1 MPVRN
6 TIDLNGPE
14 WTYTL
19 SFTNDGYYIT
29 YTKTDIENEAA
40 EIEAGDTQTLD
51 NFLEAFAVR

>member
-1 MPVRN
+1 MPSRN

-19 SFTNDGYYIT
+19 SFTHDGHYIT
-29 YTKTDIENEAA
+29 YTRVDVENEAV
-40 EIEAGDTQTLD
+40 EIEAGDTQSLD